1 MFFMKFSSFLLGLAF
16 LTLSASAQNKK
27 PNIIF
32 VLADDLGIDGVSSYG
47 ADLFKTPEIDKLAKN
62 GIRYTNAYTVPL
74 CGPSRALIL
83 TGRYGFRT
91 GAVNQDQTGEFKPS
105 DETMMP
111 KILKTAGYTS
121 SMIGKWGQLPLGPAE
136 FGFDD
141 YLRFTG
147 SGVFNN
153 TDEKKH
159 KYVLNGKDLVLKDN
173 EYMPDLMHDHMVDF
187 LSNHTKDPF
196 YLYYSLV
203 HVHGEIKATPDTKP
217 GTTDFK
223 ELYTD
228 NINYMDKLVGKLIHT
243 LDSLKLRDNTLIVF
257 FGDNGT
263 AGQAAQIGTVSG
275 KKLIGKKGTM
285 QEGGSLVPLI
295 VNWPGVIKTG
305 AVSKNL
311 VDASD
316 FVPTFAEIAGAS
328 LPNDKKLDGTSFA
341 NQIKGAKANPRN
353 WIFTELGN
361 DWYVREAN
369 WKLNR
374 AGELFDMRNAPFEE
388 KLTPV
393 SDSTKAIKENL
404 QKILNEL
411 DPASGVLDNGDGS
424 GRHANKAANKAKKKQ
439 DNN

>member
-1 MFFMKFSSFLLGLAF
+1 MKFSSLLLGF
-16 LTLSASAQNKK
+16 TILTLSVTAQNKK

-83 TGRYGFRT
+83 SGRYGFRT
-91 GAVNQDQTGEFKPS
+91 GAVNQDQTGEIKPS
-105 DETMMP
+105 EETLMP

-153 TDEKKH
+153 TAEKTH

-187 LSNHTKDPF
+187 LSKHTKDPF

-223 ELYTD
+223 DLYTD

-243 LDSLKLRDNTLIVF
+243 LDSLKLRENTLIVF

-263 AGQAAQIGTVSG
+263 AGQAAVIGRVDG

-295 VNWPGVIKTG
+295 INWPGVIKTG
-305 AVSKNL
+305 SVSKNL
-311 VDASD
+311 VDAAD
-316 FVPTFAEIAGAS
+316 FIPTFAEIAGAS
-328 LPNDKKLDGTSFA
+328 LPKDKKLDGISFA
-341 NQIKGAKANPRN
+341 KQIKGAKGTTRD
-353 WIFTELGN
+353 WIFTGLGN
-361 DWYVREAN
+361 DWYVRSAD

-374 AGELFDMRNAPFEE
+374 AGQLFDMRKAPFEE
-388 KLTPV
+388 ILTP
-393 SDSTKAIKENL
+393 DSEDTKSIKEGL
-404 QKILNEL
+404 QKVLAEL
-411 DPASGVLDNGDGS
+411 DPASGYLDRGDGS
-424 GRHANKAANKAKKKQ
+424 GRHASNAAKKAKAKKNS
-439 DNN
+439 NNN

>member
-1 MFFMKFSSFLLGLAF
+1 MKFPSFLLGLTF
-16 LTLSASAQNKK
+16 LTLSVAAQNKK

-47 ADLFKTPEIDKLAKN
+47 ADLFKTPQIDQLAKN
-62 GIRYTNAYTVPL
+62 GIRYTNAYTAPL
-74 CGPSRALIL
+74 CGPSRAMIL
-83 TGRYGFRT
+83 TGRYAFRT
-91 GAVNQDQTGEFKPS
+91 GAVNQDQTGEFTPAQ
-105 DETMMP
+105 ETMMP

-121 SMIGKWGQLPLGPAE
+121 AMIGKWGQLPLGPAE

-147 SGVFNN
+147 SGVYSN
-153 TDEKKH
+153 TAEKTN

-173 EYMPDLMHDHMVDF
+173 EYMPDLMHDHVVDF

-217 GTTDFK
+217 GTTNFK
-223 ELYTD
+223 DLYTD
-228 NINYMDKLVGKLIHT
+228 NINYMDKLVGKLIHA

-263 AGQAAQIGTVSG
+263 AGQAAQIGTVNG

-295 VNWPGVIKTG
+295 INWPGVIKAG

-316 FVPTFAEIAGAS
+316 FIPTFAEIAGAS
-328 LPNDKKLDGTSFA
+328 LPNGIKLDGTSFA
-341 NQIKGAKANPRN
+341 KQIKGANTPSRN

-361 DWYVREAN
+361 DWYVRNAD

-374 AGELFDMRNAPFEE
+374 AGELYDMRNAPFEE
-388 KLTPV
+388 KLTPD
-393 SDSTKAIKENL
+393 SDSTKSIKEAL
-404 QKILNEL
+404 QKVLAEL
-411 DPASGVLDNGDGS
+411 DPASGVLDKGDGS
-424 GRHANKAANKAKKKQ
+424 GRHASNAAKKAKKNS
-439 DNN
+439 NNN

>member
-1 MFFMKFSSFLLGLAF
+1 MKFSSFLLVLTF
-16 LTLSASAQNKK
+16 LTLSVSAQNKK

-62 GIRYTNAYTVPL
+62 GIRYTNAYTAPL
-74 CGPSRALIL
+74 CGPSRAMIL
-83 TGRYGFRT
+83 TGRYAFRT

-105 DETMMP
+105 DETMMS
-111 KILKTAGYTS
+111 KILKSAGYTT

-147 SGVFNN
+147 SGVYNN
-153 TDEKKH
+153 TDEKKQ

-203 HVHGEIKATPDTKP
+203 HVHGEIKATPDSKP

-228 NINYMDKLVGKLIHT
+228 NISYMDKLVGKLIHT

-263 AGQAAQIGTVSG
+263 AGQAAQIGLVNG
-275 KKLIGKKGTM
+275 KKIIGKKGTM

-295 VNWPGVIKTG
+295 VNWPGVIKKG
-305 AVSKNL
+305 AVSNNL

-316 FVPTFAEIAGAS
+316 FVPTFAEIAGAT

-341 NQIKGAKANPRN
+341 KQLNGGKANPRN

-361 DWYVREAN
+361 DWYVRDAN

-374 AGELFDMRNAPFEE
+374 AGELFDMHNAPFEE
-388 KLTPV
+388 KLTPE
-393 SDSTKAIKENL
+393 SESTKEIKENL
-404 QKILNEL
+404 QKVLTTL
-411 DPASGVLDNGDGS
+411 DPASGVLDKGDGS
-424 GRHANKAANKAKKKQ
+424 GRHATKVKKKQ
-439 DNN
+439 GKNN

>member
-1 MFFMKFSSFLLGLAF
+1 MKFSSLLFGLLFITAGV
-16 LTLSASAQNKK
+16 SAQNKK

-32 VLADDLGIDGVSSYG
+32 ILADDLGIDGVSSYG

-62 GIRYTNAYTVPL
+62 GIRYTNAYTAPL
-74 CGPSRALIL
+74 CGPSRAMIL
-83 TGRYGFRT
+83 TGRYAFRT

-111 KILKTAGYTS
+111 TILKTAGYTT

-147 SGVFNN
+147 SGVYNN
-153 TDEKKH
+153 TDEKKQ

-263 AGQAAQIGTVSG
+263 AGQAAQIGLVNG
-275 KKLIGKKGTM
+275 KKIIGKKGTM

-295 VNWPGVIKTG
+295 VNWPGVINKG
-305 AVSKNL
+305 AVSNNL

-316 FVPTFAEIAGAS
+316 FVPTFAEIAGAT
-328 LPNDKKLDGTSFA
+328 LPTDKKLDGTSFA
-341 NQIKGAKANPRN
+341 NQIKGGKANPRN

-361 DWYVREAN
+361 DWYVRDAN

-388 KLTPV
+388 KLTPETE
-393 SDSTKAIKENL
+393 STKEIKEKL
-404 QKILNEL
+404 QKVLATL
-411 DPASGVLDNGDGS
+411 DPASGVLDKGDGS
-424 GRHANKAANKAKKKQ
+424 GRHANKAANKAKKNQK
-439 DNN
+439 NNTNL

>member
-1 MFFMKFSSFLLGLAF
+1 MKFSSFLLVLTF
-16 LTLSASAQNKK
+16 LTLSVSAQNKK

-62 GIRYTNAYTVPL
+62 GIRYTNAYTAPL
-74 CGPSRALIL
+74 CGPSRAMIL
-83 TGRYGFRT
+83 TGRYAFRT

-105 DETMMP
+105 DETMMS
-111 KILKTAGYTS
+111 KILKSAGYTT

-147 SGVFNN
+147 SGVYNN
-153 TDEKKH
+153 TDEKKQ

-203 HVHGEIKATPDTKP
+203 HVHGEIKATPDSKP

-263 AGQAAQIGTVSG
+263 AGQAAQIGLVNG

-295 VNWPGVIKTG
+295 VNWPGVIKKG
-305 AVSKNL
+305 AVSNSL

-316 FVPTFAEIAGAS
+316 FVPTFAEIAGAT
-328 LPNDKKLDGTSFA
+328 LPTDKKLDGTSFA
-341 NQIKGAKANPRN
+341 KQLNGGKANPRN

-411 DPASGVLDNGDGS
+411 DPASGVLDKGDGS

>member
-1 MFFMKFSSFLLGLAF
+1 MKFSSFLLGLTF
-16 LTLSASAQNKK
+16 LSFSVAAQNKK

-32 VLADDLGIDGVSSYG
+32 ILADDLGIDGVSSYG

-91 GAVNQDQTGEFKPS
+91 GAVNQDQTGEFRPS
-105 DETMMP
+105 DEVMMP
-111 KILKTAGYTS
+111 TILKPAGYTS

-141 YLRFTG
+141 YMRFTG

-153 TDEKKH
+153 TEEKKH

-173 EYMPDLMHDHMVDF
+173 EYMPDLMHDHMVEF
-187 LSNHTKDPF
+187 LSNHQKDPF

-223 ELYTD
+223 NLYTD

-263 AGQAAQIGTVSG
+263 AGQAAQIGTVNG
-275 KKLIGKKGTM
+275 KKIIGKKGTM

-295 VNWPGVIKTG
+295 INWPGVIKTG
-305 AVSKNL
+305 AVSNNL

-328 LPNDKKLDGTSFA
+328 LPKDKKLDGTSFA
-341 NQIKGAKANPRN
+341 KQIKGAKGNSRN
-353 WIFTELGN
+353 WVFTILGN
-361 DWYVREAN
+361 DWFVRSSD

-374 AGELFDMRNAPFEE
+374 AGQLFDMRNAPFEE
-388 KLTPV
+388 KLTPD
-393 SDSTKAIKENL
+393 SDNTKSIKENL
-404 QKILNEL
+404 QKVLTEL
-411 DPASGVLDNGDGS
+411 DPASGVIDKGDGS
-424 GRHANKAANKAKKKQ
+424 GRHANKAANKAKKNQ
-439 DNN
+439 NNQ

>member
-1 MFFMKFSSFLLGLAF
+1 MKFSTLILGLCV
-16 LTLSASAQNKK
+16 LASSLNAQSKK

-32 VLADDLGIDGVSSYG
+32 VLADDLGIDGVSCYG
-47 ADLFKTPEIDKLAKN
+47 ADLFKTPHIDQLAKN
-62 GIRYTNAYTVPL
+62 GIRYTNAYTAPL
-74 CGPSRALIL
+74 CGPSRAMIL
-83 TGRYGFRT
+83 TGRYAFRT

-105 DETMMP
+105 DEIMMS
-111 KILKTAGYTS
+111 KILKTAGYTT

-136 FGFDD
+136 FEFDD
-141 YLRFTG
+141 YMRFYG
-147 SGVFNN
+147 SGVYVN
-153 TDEKKH
+153 TNEKKER
-159 KYVLNGKDLVLKDN
+159 YVLNGQNLILKDD

-187 LSNHTKDPF
+187 LSQHKKDPF

-203 HVHGEIKATPDTKP
+203 QVHGEIRPTPETKS

-223 ELYTD
+223 QLYTD

-263 AGQAAQIGTVSG
+263 AGQAAAIGTVNG
-275 KKLIGKKGTM
+275 KKIIGKKGTM

-295 VNWPGVIKTG
+295 VNWPGVINKG

-316 FVPTFAEIAGAS
+316 FVPTFAEIAGAT
-328 LPNDKKLDGTSFA
+328 LPEGKKLDGVSFA
-341 NQIKGAKANPRN
+341 GQLKGTQSNSRN

-361 DWYVREAN
+361 DWYVRDAN

-374 AGELFDMRNAPFEE
+374 AGELYDMRNAPFEE
-388 KLTPV
+388 KLTA
-393 SDSTKAIKENL
+393 DSEATKGVKENL
-404 QKILNEL
+404 QKVLDSL
-411 DPASGVLDNGDGS
+411 DPASGYLDRGDGS
-424 GRHANKAANKAKKKQ
+424 GRHATKVKKRQNKNQ
-439 DNN
+439 

>member
-1 MFFMKFSSFLLGLAF
+1 MKFSSFFLGLLF
-16 LTLSASAQNKK
+16 LTCSVFAQNKK

-62 GIRYTNAYTVPL
+62 GIRYTNAYTAPL
-74 CGPSRALIL
+74 CGPSRAMIL
-83 TGRYGFRT
+83 TGRYAFRT

-105 DETMMP
+105 DETMMS
-111 KILKTAGYTS
+111 KILKTAGYTT

-141 YLRFTG
+141 YLRFYG
-147 SGVFNN
+147 SGVYNN
-153 TDEKKH
+153 KNEKKE

-173 EYMPDLMHDHMVDF
+173 EYMPDLMHDHMVEF
-187 LSNHTKDPF
+187 LSKHTKDPF

-223 ELYTD
+223 DLYTD

-263 AGQAAQIGTVSG
+263 AGQAAQIGLVNG

-295 VNWPGVIKTG
+295 VNWPSVIKKG

-316 FVPTFAEIAGAS
+316 FVPTFAEIAGAT
-328 LPNDKKLDGTSFA
+328 LPSDKKLDGTSFA
-341 NQIKGAKANPRN
+341 KQLNGAKANPRN

-374 AGELFDMRNAPFEE
+374 AGELFDMHNAPFEE
-388 KLTPV
+388 KLTSD

-404 QKILNEL
+404 QKVLNEL
-411 DPASGVLDNGDGS
+411 NPAAGYLDRGDGS
-424 GRHANKAANKAKKKQ
+424 GRHANKAANKAKKKE
-439 DNN
+439 NNN

>member
-1 MFFMKFSSFLLGLAF
+1 MKFSSLLFGLLFITAGV
-16 LTLSASAQNKK
+16 SAQNKK

-32 VLADDLGIDGVSSYG
+32 ILADDLGIDGVSSYG

-62 GIRYTNAYTVPL
+62 GIRYTNAYTAPL
-74 CGPSRALIL
+74 CGPSRAMIL
-83 TGRYGFRT
+83 TGRYAFRT

-111 KILKTAGYTS
+111 TILKTAGYTT

-147 SGVFNN
+147 SGVYNN
-153 TDEKKH
+153 TDEKKQ

-263 AGQAAQIGTVSG
+263 AGQAAQIGLVNG
-275 KKLIGKKGTM
+275 KKIIGKKGTM

-295 VNWPGVIKTG
+295 VNWPGVINKG
-305 AVSKNL
+305 AVSNNL

-316 FVPTFAEIAGAS
+316 FVPTFAEIAGAT
-328 LPNDKKLDGTSFA
+328 LPTDKKLDGTSFA
-341 NQIKGAKANPRN
+341 NQIKGGKANPRN

-361 DWYVREAN
+361 DWYVRDAN

-388 KLTPV
+388 KLTPETE
-393 SDSTKAIKENL
+393 STKEIKEKL
-404 QKILNEL
+404 QKVLTTL
-411 DPASGVLDNGDGS
+411 DPASGVLDKGDGS
-424 GRHANKAANKAKKKQ
+424 GRHANKAANKAKKNQK
-439 DNN
+439 NNTNL

>member
-1 MFFMKFSSFLLGLAF
+1 MKVPLFLFS
-16 LTLSASAQNKK
+16 LTLLTFSVSAQNKK

-32 VLADDLGIDGVSSYG
+32 VLADDLGIDGVSCYG
-47 ADLFKTPEIDKLAKN
+47 ADLYKTPEIDKLAKN
-62 GIRYTNAYTVPL
+62 GIRYTNAYTAPL
-74 CGPSRALIL
+74 CGPSRAMIL
-83 TGRYGFRT
+83 TGRYAFRT

-105 DETMMP
+105 DETMMS
-111 KILKTAGYTS
+111 KILKTAGYTT

-141 YLRFTG
+141 YMRFFG
-147 SGVFNN
+147 SGVYLNS
-153 TDEKKH
+153 DVKKEK
-159 KYVLNGKDLVLKDN
+159 YILNGKDLVLKDN
-173 EYMPDLMHDHMVDF
+173 EYMPDLMHNHMVEF

-203 HVHGEIKATPDTKP
+203 QVHGEIKPTPDTNP

-223 ELYTD
+223 DLYTD

-263 AGQAAQIGTVSG
+263 AGQAAAIGTVNG
-275 KKLIGKKGTM
+275 KKIIGKKGTM

-295 VNWPGVIKTG
+295 INWPGVIKKQT
-305 AVSKNL
+305 VTNQL

-316 FVPTFAEIAGAS
+316 FVPTFAEIAGAT
-328 LPNDKKLDGTSFA
+328 LPVDKKIDGTSFA
-341 NQIKGAKANPRN
+341 NQIKTGKANSRN

-374 AGELFDMRNAPFEE
+374 AGELFDMHNAPFEE
-388 KLTPV
+388 KLTTETEH
-393 SDSTKAIKENL
+393 TKSIKENL
-404 QKILNEL
+404 QKVLDQL
-411 DPASGVLDNGDGS
+411 DPASGYIDHGDGS
-424 GRHANKAANKAKKKQ
+424 GRHATKVKKKQ
-439 DNN
+439 NKN